1 MSGSKLS
8 VAREVT
14 YELGDWRPLLDEG
27 GEIQEVIVIG
37 EEVGT
42 DGAIDVEVGVQVG
55 VGEAASVGEPRC
67 SMGVEGDKGVQVGSG
82 GEALKA
88 QLGLENGQRR
98 HGRGNMGTTKGEVP
112 WAPLG
117 EMLRASTGGCA
128 DHGEGIAAWPGEFA
142 GEWAVLARSSM
153 LGEPRTT
160 TMDARHRAVQVQEVG
175 TSRVRCHEGARQEL
189 GAKR

>member
-88 QLGLENGQRR
+88 RLGLENGQRR

-117 EMLRASTGGCA
+117 EHTVASAGARHGLVSALVNGRYWRDLRCWASQ
-128 DHGEGIAAWPGEFA
+128 EQQRW
-142 GEWAVLARSSM
+142 M
-153 LGEPRTT
+153 LG
-160 TMDARHRAVQVQEVG
+160 MG
-175 TSRVRCHEGARQEL
+175 LCRCR
-189 GAKR
+189 R